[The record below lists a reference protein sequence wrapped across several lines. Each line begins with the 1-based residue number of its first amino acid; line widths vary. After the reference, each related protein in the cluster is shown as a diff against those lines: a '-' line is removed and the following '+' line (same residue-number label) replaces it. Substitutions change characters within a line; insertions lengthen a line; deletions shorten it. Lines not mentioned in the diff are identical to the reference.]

1 MTHNEKVESYKAYF
15 QTGDPQFI
23 PSVYEKTA
31 HVNEVQ
37 AWKDRWS
44 KSASK
49 GKGKGDCK
57 KDEEAI
63 DWCRKKKTG
72 RVMAAKKEKEAR
84 AGHPANVALAR
95 ALSPG
100 ILPGLNPG
108 GSKVHASHNGDF
120 NHDIAAFIEE
130 GVDPGTRA
138 YLRGEKTAVAGK
150 QDKKK
155 KTSPDPPEKPDLEVP
170 DSSDRSSSNP
180 GVLQNK
186 RWFREDEENTGPK
199 KYKPYANL
207 PSSKKR
213 KPLPMEDIPAKKEA
227 SVADPS
233 QDSRSL
239 SDMLRAFVY
248 GEKTA
253 ADSVVGKPRRTQK
266 GNLVPDPAP
275 APPSEQQP
283 LGPIDPPYTFN
294 TPDQAKKKW
303 RSPYDMARDKKVEE
317 ASRRQAQPHRYAPD
331 DLRPAIQGYPP
342 WYDYQRPQRGVPGAD
357 KELTRKQWY
366 ENAMSDRYNKGQI
379 SEQEYQEFLKPKHT
393 GAGKTLRSILGGI
406 KHIGKRYGEDF
417 MKGTPD
423 TAGTAADRTLEG
435 SGK

>member
-120 NHDIAAFIEE
+120 NHDIAAFMEE

-138 YLRGEKTAVAGK
+138 YLRGEKTAVKAG
-150 QDKKK
+150 
-155 KTSPDPPEKPDLEVP
+155 PPRSVKPQATPNPKRPTRKPSTKAPSNIGPPPTRVYPGNTGQKPGGPDLPPGHPDLPNVP
-170 DSSDRSSSNP
+170 DQDWKDRWGP
-180 GVLQNK
+180 G
-186 RWFREDEENTGPK
+186 K
-199 KYKPYANL
+199 KQA
-207 PSSKKR
+207 SER
-213 KPLPMEDIPAKKEA
+213 PL
-227 SVADPS
+227 
-233 QDSRSL
+233 SL